1 MFHPLAPD
9 LASLKDEELYKR
21 SNELMERLSFARRSG
36 NNQLTSQLQ
45 MLYNG
50 YQEETQRRAQ
60 VWLERLNRKKKP
72 DAEEPTNYDIG

>member
-1 MFHPLAPD
+1 MFHPLAPN
-9 LASLKDEELYKR
+9 LSTLKDEELYKR
-21 SNELMERLSFARRSG
+21 SSDLLERLSIARRS
-36 NNQLTSQLQ
+36 NNFQLTNQLQ

-72 DAEEPTNYDIG
+72 DAEEPTSYDIG

>member
-9 LASLKDEELYKR
+9 LSSLKDEELYKR
-21 SNELMERLSFARRSG
+21 SSDLLERLSIARRT
-36 NNQLTSQLQ
+36 NNFQLTNQLE

-60 VWLERLNRKKKP
+60 VWLDRLSRKKKP
-72 DAEEPTNYDIG
+72 DAEEPTSYDIG

>member
-21 SNELMERLSFARRSG
+21 SNELLERLSIARRT
-36 NNQLTSQLQ
+36 NNFQLTNQLQ

-72 DAEEPTNYDIG
+72 DAEEPTSYDIG

>member
-9 LASLKDEELYKR
+9 LASLKDEELYKK
-21 SNELMERLSFARRSG
+21 SNELMERLSFSRRTG
-36 NNQLTSQLQ
+36 NSQLTNQLQ

-72 DAEEPTNYDIG
+72 DAEEPTSYDIG

>member
-9 LASLKDEELYKR
+9 LSTLKDEELYKR
-21 SNELMERLSFARRSG
+21 SNELLERLSIARRT
-36 NNQLTSQLQ
+36 NNFQLTNQLQ

-50 YQEETQRRAQ
+50 FQEETQRRAQ

-72 DAEEPTNYDIG
+72 DTEEPTSYDIG

>member
-9 LASLKDEELYKR
+9 LSSLKDEELYKR
-21 SNELMERLSFARRSG
+21 SNELLERLSIARRT
-36 NNQLTSQLQ
+36 NNFQLTNQLQ

-50 YQEETQRRAQ
+50 FQEETQRRAQ

-72 DAEEPTNYDIG
+72 DAEEPTSYDIG

>member
-9 LASLKDEELYKR
+9 LSSIKDEELYKK
-21 SNELMERLSFARRSG
+21 SSDLLERLSIARRT
-36 NNQLTSQLQ
+36 NNFQLTNQLQ

>member
-1 MFHPLAPD
+1 
-9 LASLKDEELYKR
+9 
-21 SNELMERLSFARRSG
+21 
-36 NNQLTSQLQ
+36 

-50 YQEETQRRAQ
+50 YQEETQKRAQ

>member
-9 LASLKDEELYKR
+9 LSTLKDEELYKR
-21 SNELMERLSFARRSG
+21 SNELMERLSFSRRSG
-36 NNQLTSQLQ
+36 NSQLTNQLQ

-50 YQEETQRRAQ
+50 YQEETQRRAAG
-60 VWLERLNRKKKP
+60 WLERLNRKKKT